1 MSKVSVVAPKVGSVM
16 TSGLSFFEVGVGA
29 HSLFS
34 VREGVPIAEALNQA
48 LMFMH
53 TTNDLLDVVA
63 DDPKDADRLS
73 WGVNYLD
80 QMARATVASVV
91 SALEAADRTD
101 QGG

>member
-1 MSKVSVVAPKVGSVM
+1 VGY
-16 TSGLSFFEVGVGA
+16 GGA
-29 HSLFS
+29 HNLFS

-73 WGVNYLD
+73 WGVNYLN